1 MGNGKIEST
10 GSGLVIPGAE
20 SVTAESL
27 VGILIHNR
35 GLVFYTTLIFLF
47 VALIYIFQATRV
59 YTSHSRLYVEQS
71 GPRLIS
77 EFEGVMT
84 QSKNYLYTQAEL
96 VKSAPILSDV
106 VEQDKIKNCK
116 TFYGMDNLS
125 RYLKKNLV
133 VEVGKKDDIINVSFD
148 SPWPQEASM
157 IVNAVVD
164 SYIDYH
170 STKKQTTVSKLLDI
184 LRKEKVLRDRE
195 LSEKFYDILEFTRTN
210 GVVSFNEKGGNIVFE
225 ELSRL
230 SEALTESQLGTINAR
245 ADFEA
250 AKTMV
255 DDPEKIKQFAA
266 ASSSAG
272 VRISLNDVETQLK
285 GELRDARVTLKSL
298 KHQATESH
306 PAIQAVSEKIELL
319 KDEMKSEN
327 KDFSEA
333 YLEVLQ
339 LRWKAAQ
346 QRQDELVGSFDEKYK
361 QAQDMGVK
369 TTEYSILQS
378 ELKRAE
384 RICDIIDDRIKEL
397 DITENTG
404 ALNISILEVAR
415 PAETPSKPQKAKIMS
430 LALVFGLMF
439 GCGFALLRD
448 WLDYRLR
455 SAEEI
460 SEVLGVPVLG
470 VVPEMALT
478 DSIISSGHKA
488 WKDLKPLI
496 LDWLK
501 QGRGIV
507 EKIIKEKKFYPSE
520 ILGLIEEARVKPF
533 DEAKMVEKGQ
543 MVHLKPK
550 SIAAE
555 AYRTIRTAVF
565 FGVPKAEAKILLV
578 TSPAVGDGK
587 STLVSNLAIAIA
599 QAGQRILV
607 LDADFRKPMQHKIF
621 QLENKGLSSVL
632 AGQMSLDQAIR
643 PGPMEG
649 IDILCCGHEIPNP
662 SEILNSVA
670 FEEVLR
676 QIAARYDRVII
687 DSPPVLPVA
696 DSQILAALCD
706 ITILVLRA
714 DKSSRR
720 QSVQACDALLSV
732 GGRILGAI
740 VNDVQ
745 VKKNKYGYFSGYG
758 YGYYGRYGYYGQ
770 YGYYG
775 NKEQKEPENKYQN
788 V

>member
-1 MGNGKIEST
+1 MENGKVESG
-10 GSGLVIPGAE
+10 GSGLVIPRAE
-20 SVTAESL
+20 SVAGESL
-27 VGILIHNR
+27 LGILMHNR
-35 GLVFYTTLIFLF
+35 WLIFYTTLIFLF
-47 VALIYIFQATRV
+47 IALIYIFQATEI
-59 YTSHSRLYVEQS
+59 YISHSRIYVEQT

-96 VKSAPILSDV
+96 IKSAPILSDV
-106 VEQDKIKNCK
+106 VEQNRVKDCK

-125 RYLKKNLV
+125 RYLKKKLV
-133 VEVGKKDDIINVSFD
+133 VEIGKKDDIITVSFD
-148 SPWPQEASM
+148 SPWPQEASL
-157 IVNAVVD
+157 IVNTVVA

-195 LSEKFYDILEFTRTN
+195 LSEKFYDILEFTREN

-225 ELSRL
+225 ELARL
-230 SEALTESQLGTINAR
+230 SEALTDAQLATINTR
-245 ADFEA
+245 ADYEA
-250 AKTMV
+250 AKTMI
-255 DDPEKIKQFAA
+255 DDPAKIKQFAA
-266 ASSSAG
+266 ASSSTG
-272 VRISLNDVETQLK
+272 VRISLNDIETQLK
-285 GELRDARVTLKSL
+285 GELRDAQVTLKSL
-298 KHQATESH
+298 KHQATENH
-306 PAIQAVSEKIELL
+306 PSIQALHEKIELL
-319 KDEMKSEN
+319 RNEMKSEN
-327 KDFSEA
+327 RDFSEA

-346 QRQDELVGSFDEKYK
+346 QRQDELASSFEEKYK

-369 TTEYSILQS
+369 TAEYSILQS

-397 DITENTG
+397 DISENTG

-415 PAETPSKPQKAKIMS
+415 PAELPSKPQKARIMAF
-430 LALVFGLMF
+430 ALIFGLMF
-439 GCGFALLRD
+439 GSGLALMRD

-460 SEVLGVPVLG
+460 SEVLGIPVLG
-470 VVPEMALT
+470 VVPEMAVT
-478 DSIISSGHKA
+478 DNIVGRGQKA
-488 WKDLKPLI
+488 WKDLKPLV
-496 LDWLK
+496 LEWYH
-501 QGRGIV
+501 QGREIV
-507 EKIIKEKKFYPSE
+507 KKVIKEKKFHPSD
-520 ILGLIEEARVKPF
+520 IRSLIEAGRAKPL
-533 DEAKMVEKGQ
+533 DETLMVENGQ
-543 MVHLKPK
+543 RVHLKPK
-550 SIAAE
+550 SVAAE

-578 TSPAVGDGK
+578 TSPASGDGK
-587 STLVSNLAIAIA
+587 STLVSNLALAIA
-599 QAGQRILV
+599 QAGQKTLV

-621 QLENKGLSSVL
+621 QLENRGLSAVL
-632 AGQMSLDQAIR
+632 AGQMSLDEAVR
-643 PGPMEG
+643 PGPVEG

-662 SEILNSVA
+662 SEVLNSAA
-670 FEEVLR
+670 FEEVLK

-687 DSPPVLPVA
+687 DSPPVTPVA

-720 QSVQACDALLSV
+720 HSIQACDALLSV
-732 GGRILGAI
+732 GGRILGAV

-745 VKKNKYGYFSGYG
+745 VKKSKYGYYSGYG
-758 YGYYGRYGYYGQ
+758 YGYYGRYGH

-775 NKEQKEPENKYQN
+775 NKQQKESENI
-788 V
+788 